1 MGVRP
6 RRVSRIHPRRPRRA
20 AAAPPSTAGAPSASG
35 REGEAAD
42 DDARTRARSC
52 VEHRTRVRRDP
63 SVRAGRPG
71 AAAASASSA
80 RVQTAPA
87 RASTSARGASKRA
100 IEQRQRRRRPGIERI
115 GIIEGCIH

>member
-6 RRVSRIHPRRPRRA
+6 RRVSRIHPRRPRRP
-20 AAAPPSTAGAPSASG
+20 APTVHRRRPLRLRS
-35 REGEAAD
+35 RGEAAD

-63 SVRAGRPG
+63 SVRAGRHG
-71 AAAASASSA
+71 AAAAAASSA

-115 GIIEGCIH
+115 GIEGCIH